1 MKLHK
6 KLIIALLPLVAL
18 AIVLSVT
25 LAGAA
30 APSAA
35 PEPAHTASISI
46 APGTPAQSSGAAA
59 AMPTAAAVSTEPAV
73 ILSAD
78 FAVLYSS
85 LAQLKDAADVV
96 VRGQVTDVSY
106 LDFNSTAYTEV
117 TLAVTKCLKGD
128 FAAGDEI
135 TIVEVGGVTT
145 MATVEGDKFGSAPQ
159 ADADTK
165 VSVQLEGAPLT
176 QVGDKCVYFLGTG
189 TIGVVPGTYYVPLG
203 AFQGR
208 FKVDNGVAKR
218 FVPSDWQSGKYTALP
233 IAAAAVD
240 QTVTATE

>member
-1 MKLHK
+1 MKMYK
-6 KLIIALLPLVAL
+6 KLIIALLALVVL

-25 LAGAA
+25 LSGMA
-30 APSAA
+30 APSAG
-35 PEPAHTASISI
+35 PTAAQAAGATN
-46 APGTPAQSSGAAA
+46 APGTEAAQPAASA
-59 AMPTAAAVSTEPAV
+59 AMPTAAAVSAAPTV
-73 ILSAD
+73 IVNAD

-85 LAQLKDAADVV
+85 LAQLKDAADLI

-106 LDFNSTAYTEV
+106 LDFNSTAYTAV
-117 TLAVTKCLKGD
+117 TLAVSKCFKGD
-128 FAAGDEI
+128 VAAGDEI

-145 MATVEGDKFGSAPQ
+145 MATVEGDKFGPTTQ
-159 ADADTK
+159 ADENTK

-203 AFQGR
+203 SFQGR

-218 FVPSDWQSGKYTALP
+218 FVPSDWQSNKYTALP
-233 IAAAAVD
+233 IADTAID
-240 QTVTATE
+240 QTVTAAD